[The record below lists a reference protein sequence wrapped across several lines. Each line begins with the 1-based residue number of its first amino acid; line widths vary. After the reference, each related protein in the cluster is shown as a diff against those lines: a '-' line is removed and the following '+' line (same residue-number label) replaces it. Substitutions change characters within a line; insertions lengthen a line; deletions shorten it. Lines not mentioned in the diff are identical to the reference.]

1 MPLFN
6 HEHLTRSR
14 YSVEQLEIRK
24 LFGEAR
30 LAALKGS
37 RESFSAS
44 MLKAVDK
51 VASLFNTARVSFV
64 RISEFMAAQK
74 RSEICKY
81 SDDHVFELTK
91 VEGLSLSDV
100 EGLRM
105 DRPTGMK
112 DTMLKGVDAT
122 NKLYEGLNLVEYA
135 QTFDAHLKS
144 LIQKLSRNDSS
155 FNFELKDYGIAEFQM
170 SNAMEKDIAAY
181 YAIFTEARTQES
193 APFLQVYKTM
203 EDFKSCRFKL
213 QNMEFRLKQ
222 SDDLVK
228 LIDTVNDDLS
238 AVTAFLENAPTIKQK
253 FVKDMADAVNHL
265 AACFDLYGVLVHRQ
279 MTLEHNHCRNCITL
293 AGIL

>member
-1 MPLFN
+1 MPFFN
-6 HEHLTRSR
+6 QDHVSRCR
-14 YSVEQLEIRK
+14 YSAEQLEIRK
-24 LFGEAR
+24 LFAEAQT
-30 LAALKGS
+30 LAYGS
-37 RESFSAS
+37 RESFAGA

-51 VASLFNTARVSFV
+51 VASLFNVARVSLV

-81 SDDHVFELTK
+81 ADDHVFELTR
-91 VEGLSLSDV
+91 VENLSVADASAV
-100 EGLRM
+100 EM

-112 DTMLKGVDAT
+112 GTMLKGVDAT
-122 NKLYEGLNLVEYA
+122 NKLYEGLNLLEYA

-144 LIQKLSRNDSS
+144 MIQKLSRKDET
-155 FNFELKDYGIAEFQM
+155 FNFELKDYGIAEYQM
-170 SNAMEKDIAAY
+170 SNALEKDIAVY
-181 YAIFTEARTQES
+181 YGIFTEARTQGS
-193 APFLQVYKTM
+193 APFRQVYETM

-228 LIDTVNDDLS
+228 MIDTVNDDL
-238 AVTAFLENAPTIKQK
+238 ANIVGFLENAPSVKQK
-253 FVKDMADAVNHL
+253 FVKDMSDAVNHM

-279 MTLEHNHCRNCITL
+279 MTLEHNHCRNCILL

>member
-1 MPLFN
+1 
-6 HEHLTRSR
+6 
-14 YSVEQLEIRK
+14 
-24 LFGEAR
+24 
-30 LAALKGS
+30 
-37 RESFSAS
+37 
-44 MLKAVDK
+44 
-51 VASLFNTARVSFV
+51 
-64 RISEFMAAQK
+64 
-74 RSEICKY
+74 
-81 SDDHVFELTK
+81 
-91 VEGLSLSDV
+91 
-100 EGLRM
+100 M

-181 YAIFTEARTQES
+181 YAIFTEGRTQES

-238 AVTAFLENAPTIKQK
+238 AVTAFLENVPTIKQK